1 MLIFVVVLFCRATL
15 IAPSIST
22 YLPQAWNGA
31 FVLSFVWFLQRWKT
45 NFIAKAM
52 AKPDAS
58 SVDRDRISAF
68 DKVSSLGLIGL
79 GVMGL
84 AEACGVA
91 VQSILTVGGVGGNI
105 LTFTSKFLI
114 YRWNLARSLVF
125 HPKVCPFHWLH

>member
-1 MLIFVVVLFCRATL
+1 
-15 IAPSIST
+15 
-22 YLPQAWNGA
+22 
-31 FVLSFVWFLQRWKT
+31 
-45 NFIAKAM
+45 M

-114 YRWNLARSLVF
+114 YCWNLARSLVF
-125 HPKVCPFHWLH
+125 HPKACPFHCQHW

>member
-1 MLIFVVVLFCRATL
+1 MIFSYDIMLCSEILICVVVLFHFHRATL

-22 YLPQAWNGA
+22 YLPQAWRGA
-31 FVLSFVWFLQRWKT
+31 FVLSFVWFLHRWKT

-52 AKPDAS
+52 TNPDAP

-91 VQSILTVGGVGGNI
+91 VQSILTVGGVGGNV
-105 LTFTSKFLI
+105 LS
-114 YRWNLARSLVF
+114 
-125 HPKVCPFHWLH
+125 